1 LANRFLR
8 DLQDLSQPVFLV
20 LDDYHVIQS
29 IEIHHFMAR
38 LIQHPPANLHL
49 VIITRM
55 DPPLPLANMRGK
67 TKLQEIRSHDLCFTG
82 DEAAILVEQIVGES
96 VEREIVDSLN
106 RHTEGWPAGLRMAAT
121 SLLQS
126 DDHKMYVQR
135 YAESGQKPAMDY
147 LLSEVLD
154 HLPNEERLLIL
165 VTSVVDRFCAP
176 LIDKLSEGSIPGI
189 RGSDLLEALWP
200 SNFFMVAL
208 YEKLEVHGRRQ
219 AVAKATRLG
228 ILTDKQ

>member
-1 LANRFLR
+1 
-8 DLQDLSQPVFLV
+8 
-20 LDDYHVIQS
+20 
-29 IEIHHFMAR
+29 
-38 LIQHPPANLHL
+38 
-49 VIITRM
+49 
-55 DPPLPLANMRGK
+55 
-67 TKLQEIRSHDLCFTG
+67 
-82 DEAAILVEQIVGES
+82 
-96 VEREIVDSLN
+96 
-106 RHTEGWPAGLRMAAT
+106 
-121 SLLQS
+121 
-126 DDHKMYVQR
+126 
-135 YAESGQKPAMDY
+135 
-147 LLSEVLD
+147 EVLD